1 MVSVLKAR
9 KHSNADAA
17 PATSSAWE
25 MTVVGRQGKPPLR
38 FKGRQ
43 HTHMRRQTT
52 GLEALRIDLWAR
64 QRGGFVLAYSDVLAD
79 SLQPDA
85 LICPKLSDVVA
96 HLEEVCADHQ
106 ISHRYFDL
114 PSALAQVLQTL
125 GQQQAFAILVGDFL
139 SAIDAA
145 DARAPSV
152 HP

>member
-1 MVSVLKAR
+1 MPKAR
-9 KHSNADAA
+9 KHSDADTA
-17 PATSSAWE
+17 PATGSVWE
-25 MTVVGRQGKPPLR
+25 TTVVGRQGKPPLR

-43 HTHMRRQTT
+43 HTHMRRQVT
-52 GLEALRIDLWAR
+52 GHEALRIDLWAR

-79 SLQPDA
+79 PLQPDA
-85 LICPKLSDVVA
+85 LICAKLSDVVA
-96 HLEEVCADHQ
+96 HLERVCADHQ

-145 DARAPSV
+145 DVRAPSV